1 MNSAIPSP
9 RGRNRVRVAALASV
23 LLSTAA
29 CERVGSGDEV
39 ALTIPSGATFA
50 TVVDTL
56 QARGLVRRPTLFRVY
71 SRLKGYDTQV
81 RSGGYTFREGDG
93 WQTMLTALA
102 EGRVVT
108 MAITVP
114 EGWTLRQ
121 IAHPISSVTGLDP
134 DTIYAR
140 ISGRDLHERWGV
152 PGPGLEGYLFPDT
165 YRFAEGASLDAVVEA
180 MVERYKA
187 VWTPERLALLEASGF
202 DERELVTLA
211 SVTQAEARVVDEM
224 PSIASVYDNRVR
236 RDWPLEA
243 DPTVLYALGGHRDR
257 LLYAAIDSVADNPY
271 NTYRNPGLPP
281 GPIGAPGEA
290 AIDASLSPASEPYMF
305 FVARPDGR
313 HVFTRSLAEHNRAK
327 ASARR
332 EWNALQRGR
341 VSETPSR

>member
-1 MNSAIPSP
+1 MVCAGLIGCSA
-9 RGRNRVRVAALASV
+9 
-23 LLSTAA
+23 
-29 CERVGSGDEV
+29 VGTGDEV
-39 ALTIPSGATFA
+39 ELTVPSGASFA
-50 TVVDTL
+50 SVIDTL
-56 QARGLVRRPTLFRVY
+56 STRALIGNETAFRIY
-71 SRLKGYDTQV
+71 SRVNGYDTRV
-81 RSGGYTFREGDG
+81 RSGRYTFRQGDG
-93 WQTMLTALA
+93 WKTILEALA
-102 EGRVVT
+102 QGRVVT

-121 IAHPISSVTGLDP
+121 IAEPISTVTGQDP
-134 DTIYAR
+134 EAIFETLSDRT
-140 ISGRDLHERWGV
+140 LHEHWEV

-180 MVERYKA
+180 MIDRYKA
-187 VWTPERLALLEASGF
+187 VWTPERRALLAETGF

-236 RDWPLEA
+236 RNWPLEA

-290 AIDASLSPASEPYMF
+290 AIDAALSPADEPYMF

-327 ASARR
+327 AQARR
-332 EWNALQRGR
+332 EWNALQRGA
-341 VSETPSR
+341 VSETPSS